1 VSLILAPTLVFM
13 LAQAP
18 AFIGTVPVP
27 NAELDAAHACLRAGL
42 AERLSAD
49 APAPTADERW
59 QWALAIA
66 EACEAEINAA
76 ADSPE
81 AVRLYAEVSHGS
93 ITQRQALR
101 SEALYFVD
109 RLIREHYEA
118 KA

>member
-1 VSLILAPTLVFM
+1 MSLILALA

-18 AFIGTVPVP
+18 AFVGTVPQP
-27 NAELDAAHACLRAGL
+27 NPALDAAHACLRAGL
-42 AERLSAD
+42 ADKIAAR
-49 APAPTADERW
+49 APAPDAGKRW
-59 QWALAIA
+59 EWALAIA
-66 EACEAEINAA
+66 EACKAQINAA

-81 AVRLYAEVSHGS
+81 AVRLYDEVSHGS
-93 ITQRQALR
+93 ITKRQALR